1 MMRKGHAIVTEFFVS
16 PAKAL
21 FALDLWD
28 ASDVAAGAIVLPGIV
43 LPGPGRALVGAGGTV
58 LRVGPRRWWLDGAGL
73 VGAVA
78 GRGVVTE
85 IGGGWARVRLVGDW
99 RDLVMQSGL
108 FDAEAPGFDPG
119 AVAVTPLCHAPCVL
133 HVRAQTCCEVFVAAS
148 HAAHCLAH
156 WRELG
161 WQQGMDS

>member
-1 MMRKGHAIVTEFFVS
+1 MMRKGRAIVTEFFVS

-28 ASDVAAGAIVLPGIV
+28 AADIVPGDIV
-43 LPGPGRALVGAGGTV
+43 LPGPGRALLGAGGAV

-73 VGAVA
+73 FADEALA
-78 GRGVVTE
+78 GRGVLTE

-108 FDAEAPGFDPG
+108 FDAEAPAFDPG

-133 HVRAQTCCEVFVAAS
+133 HVRAQTWCEVFIAAS
-148 HAAHCLAH
+148 HVAHCLAH

-161 WQQGMDS
+161 WQQGVGT